1 MMSRGINCH
10 LPLLNLFYGHNWLPT
25 PRRCNGHLY
34 TLYTLATPFQRWII
48 DLDFLFDYCSRLTLY
63 TPISKNGQT
72 PANNSSANCWRI
84 VWVCLTILWH
94 CCLKG
99 KGKKNPV
106 QCIFQLS
113 RMVHLLFNSSFFVWF
128 LNS

>member
-1 MMSRGINCH
+1 MMSRGINYH
-10 LPLLNLFYGHNWLPT
+10 LPLLNLFYGHNWPPT
-25 PRRCNGHLY
+25 RRRCNGHLY

-72 PANNSSANCWRI
+72 HANNSSANCWRI

-99 KGKKNPV
+99 KGKENPV
-106 QCIFQLS
+106 QCIFQLY